1 MEINNAE
8 VDVDD
13 DNFMALNGI
22 KLSSYQ
28 KSFLARNRLCFSC
41 GNPGHRSADCTI
53 PTDKAKSKLFSV
65 LKGAKPNYHHKKS
78 YTNKYKHKSKYG
90 KNKRYHKFNNVDL
103 GSNDEESD
111 SQCSYSSSSL
121 SESESEH
128 EKPTSSKY
136 KSKSKS

>member
-1 MEINNAE
+1 MEINIAE

-13 DNFMALNGI
+13 DNFMPLNGI

-41 GNPGHRSADCTI
+41 GNPGHRSVDCTI
-53 PTDKAKSKLFSV
+53 PIDKAKSKLFSV
-65 LKGAKPNYHHKKS
+65 LKSAKPNYHHKKS

-90 KNKRYHKFNNVDL
+90 KNKIYHKFNNIDL

-111 SQCSYSSSSL
+111 SQCSLSSSSL
-121 SESESEH
+121 SELKFEH